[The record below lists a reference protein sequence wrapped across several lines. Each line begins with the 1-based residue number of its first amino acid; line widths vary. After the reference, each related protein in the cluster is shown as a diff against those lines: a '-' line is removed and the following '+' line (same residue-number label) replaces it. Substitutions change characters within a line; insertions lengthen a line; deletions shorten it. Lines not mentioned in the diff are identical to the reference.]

1 MLSNC
6 VEIRLDAPARR
17 LKTKM
22 QVTFQRRKW
31 QNAFLK
37 TISMK
42 RLPFG
47 SDTMALRSVRIMKIP
62 NEFAL
67 VIKIA
72 LCNTLCLLRVLLCVV
87 VYCWACLRACNLI
100 YVLFWCAYILS
111 ILLCPANQ
119 TVEPNAV

>member
-1 MLSNC
+1 MCLPDIENQDGGYISKGEVAEC
-6 VEIRLDAPARR
+6 LP
-17 LKTKM
+17 
-22 QVTFQRRKW
+22 
-31 QNAFLK
+31 K